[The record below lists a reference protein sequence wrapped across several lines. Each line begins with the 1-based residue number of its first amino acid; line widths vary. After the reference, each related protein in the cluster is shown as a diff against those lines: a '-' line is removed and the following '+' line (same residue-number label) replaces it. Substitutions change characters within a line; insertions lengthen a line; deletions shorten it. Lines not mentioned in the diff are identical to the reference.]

1 MRTNLDFGVVSFR
14 FVFRVFRTQHHQYC
28 LLCCLVF
35 CCFCCCCAATT
46 FFFGSTCV
54 FTLSLFG
61 WGVSLSHFRSYVP
74 QPYCFNIRRDII
86 SELYKRIRYVSIH
99 IQYACIDIHRRFAWI
114 FVKKE
119 ATTRMWTSATLPPP
133 YTATYSNVKR
143 HRSSKGKSKYTMMMT
158 VAVVAV
164 TAAATTTTTMTTN
177 ARQKWLHYIRAKK
190 KRREKNKCECG
201 SWVEGKTNVQAPYT
215 IQNIHIY
222 LHIEQ

>member
-1 MRTNLDFGVVSFR
+1 MKMIQQREKRIHGSPESMQSVCSEYLKENLTFAMRTNLDFGRVSFR

-35 CCFCCCCAATT
+35 CYCCCCCAATT

-74 QPYCFNIRRDII
+74 QPNCFNIRRDII

-114 FVKKE
+114 FV
-119 ATTRMWTSATLPPP
+119 
-133 YTATYSNVKR
+133 
-143 HRSSKGKSKYTMMMT
+143 
-158 VAVVAV
+158 
-164 TAAATTTTTMTTN
+164 
-177 ARQKWLHYIRAKK
+177 
-190 KRREKNKCECG
+190 
-201 SWVEGKTNVQAPYT
+201 
-215 IQNIHIY
+215 
-222 LHIEQ
+222 